1 MLKRTL
7 SGLVLYILSGA
18 LLAHAGQFLEAP
30 EYPTGTSPQA
40 VAVGDFNGDG
50 KLDVAVVNGNA
61 NTVSVL
67 LGNGDGTFQAK
78 TDFATGSTPRGIVVG
93 HFTSSGN
100 LDLAV
105 TNFASNTVSVLLGNG
120 NGTFQAK
127 TDIAVGSGPIGIAVS
142 DFNNDGNSDLVVTNS
157 TDPAGTV
164 SVLLGQGNGSF
175 SAQVAYAVNS
185 TPVSVAV
192 GDFNGDGVMD
202 LVVANNNTNANQV
215 TVLLGNANGTFGAKV
230 SLPVSSNAVS
240 VAVADFNGDGK
251 LDIAVA
257 DQSGNTGNTVSILLG
272 NGDGTFQSH
281 VEYFTAASP
290 NGVVVGDFNG
300 DGKLD
305 LALSAGNG
313 NTVSVLWGMGDG
325 TFVGQVNAGS
335 GDIPLAVAAGDFNGD
350 GKLDL
355 VTANSGRNTVSVILN
370 NGNET
375 FQARTDY
382 PAGTGPFSVTAGD
395 FTSNGI
401 LDLAVVNTG
410 ATSTVS
416 ILLGNGS
423 DQGNGTF
430 QGPGHFNTGHGTNP
444 YAVATGDFNGD
455 GIPDLVVANYGTN
468 TVGYMQGVGDGTF
481 LPPVTTP
488 VGSAPAAVIAADFN
502 GDGKLDL
509 AVANYTSNN
518 VSILLGN
525 GNGTFQPAVN
535 FAVGNGPISLAAG
548 TLKGIGTPIDL
559 VVVNESDNTISILLG
574 KGDGTFP
581 QIAGPFATQT
591 PAGGNPTGVVIG
603 DFNKDGM
610 LDLAVADLQAQEVSI
625 FLGNGD
631 GTFQTAKTYAAGANP
646 TSVVMADFN
655 GDGNLDL
662 ATTSTPS
669 PSSPGNLVTLLL
681 GNGDGTFGA
690 PILFGVGSLAYSAV
704 VGDFNGDGAPD
715 IAVANGGAGS
725 VSVLLNTQ
733 GTNIQ
738 VQSSASPAVYGQ
750 TVQLS
755 ASVGE
760 SVPNGAA
767 PTGTVTLSL
776 GSTVIKTV
784 NVASALTYSTSSLPV
799 GTNQF
804 SVAYSGDAN
813 YLAHTVT
820 FPQIVNKAGTTTGL
834 SAPVN
839 SSFPNQTVTFTAT
852 VTSNTT
858 GVPTGT
864 VTFMNGVTPLS
875 TVALN
880 GSGVASLS
888 VALPLGSNS
897 VTAVYSGD
905 PNFNGSTGN
914 WGDLVQKATTTVTLL
929 APSAANLKQSVT
941 FTATAAVGALGT
953 PTGTVNFMDGG
964 SPVGTSSL
972 DASGVAKLSIS
983 TLAAGTH
990 NITAV
995 YSGDTNY
1002 ASFTSQSQPVDVT
1015 GFSISSG
1022 ALSPASVM
1030 PGSSSTANVTLV
1042 YLGGL
1047 DPSKVTLSCAVTPA
1061 ANPAA
1066 SCSLGA
1072 VSVTGTTGTAVLTVS
1087 TSGPQAALGTP
1098 AGQRGSGALFAFGLI
1113 VPAMLLS
1120 GAGISK
1126 PNRRKLLGF
1135 CLIFLVLGGC
1145 MLQSACGS
1153 SSSSSTHTSTGNSG
1167 TPAGSY
1173 SVLVTGTA
1181 NQVVISIPTPLTLTV
1196 Q

>member
-7 SGLVLYILSGA
+7 SGLVLYILSGV

-30 EYPTGTSPQA
+30 EYPAGTSPQA

-61 NTVSVL
+61 NTVSVM

-78 TDFATGSTPRGIVVG
+78 TDFATGSTPRGIAVG

-120 NGTFQAK
+120 DGTFQAK
-127 TDIAVGSGPIGIAVS
+127 KDTAVGSGPIGIAVS

-175 SAQVAYAVNS
+175 STQVAYAVNS

-202 LVVANNNTNANQV
+202 LVVANNNTNANVV
-215 TVLLGNANGTFGAKV
+215 TVLLGNANGTFGAKA
-230 SLPVSSNAVS
+230 SLPVGSDPVS
-240 VAVADFNGDGK
+240 VAVADFNNDLK
-251 LDIAVA
+251 LDIVVA
-257 DQSGNTGNTVSILLG
+257 DQQGNTVSVVLG

-305 LALSAGNG
+305 LAVSAGNG

-335 GDIPLAVAAGDFNGD
+335 GDIPLALASGDFNGD

-355 VTANSGRNTVSVILN
+355 VTANSGRNSVSVILN

-375 FQARTDY
+375 FQARSDY
-382 PAGTGPFSVTAGD
+382 PAGAGPFSVAAAD
-395 FTSNGI
+395 FTSSGI

-410 ATSTVS
+410 STSTVS

-423 DQGNGTF
+423 GQGNGTF
-430 QGPGHFNTGHGTNP
+430 QGPGHFNTGHGSNP

-455 GIPDLVVANYGTN
+455 GIQDMVVANYATN
-468 TVGYMQGVGDGTF
+468 TIGYMQGVGDGTF
-481 LPPVTTP
+481 LPPVTTA
-488 VGSAPAAVIAADFN
+488 VGSGPAAIVVADFN
-502 GDGKLDL
+502 GDGFLDL
-509 AVANYTSNN
+509 AVANFNSNN

-525 GNGTFQPAVN
+525 GNGTFQAAIN
-535 FAVGNGPISLAAG
+535 YAVGNGPISLAAG
-548 TLKGIGTPIDL
+548 ALKGSGTPLDL
-559 VVVNESDNTISILLG
+559 VVVNESDNTISVLVG

-581 QIAGPFATQT
+581 QVVGPYATQT

-603 DFNKDGM
+603 DFNKDGN
-610 LDLAVADLQAQEVSI
+610 LDLAVADFIAQEVSV

-646 TSVVMADFN
+646 SSIVMADFN

-669 PSSPGNLVTLLL
+669 PSNPGNLVTLLM

-738 VQSSASPAVYGQ
+738 VQSSATPAVYGQ
-750 TVQLS
+750 TVQLV
-755 ASVGE
+755 ASVQE

-767 PTGTVTLSL
+767 PTGTVTLSN
-776 GSTVIKTV
+776 GSTVLGSGS
-784 NVASALTYSTSSLPV
+784 VASALTVTTASLPV
-799 GTNQF
+799 GNNQLTA
-804 SVAYSGDAN
+804 AYTGDAN
-813 YLAHTVT
+813 YLKHTVT
-820 FPQIVNKAGTTTGL
+820 FMQTVNKAGTTTGL

-839 SSFPNQTVTFTAT
+839 SSYPNQTVIFTAT

-864 VTFMNGVTPLS
+864 VKFMDGATLLS
-875 TVALN
+875 TVPLN

-897 VTAVYSGD
+897 VTAAYSGD
-905 PNFNGSTGN
+905 VNFNASTGS

-941 FTATAAVGALGT
+941 FTATVAVGALGT
-953 PTGTVNFMDGG
+953 PTGTVMFMDGG
-964 SPVGTSSL
+964 TTQVGSSSL
-972 DASGVAKLSIS
+972 NASGGATFSTS
-983 TLAAGTH
+983 TLAAGTN

-1002 ASFTSQSQPVDVT
+1002 ASFTSQSRSVDVT
-1015 GFSISSG
+1015 GFSISAG
-1022 ALSPASVM
+1022 ALLPASVT

-1047 DPSKVTLSCAVTPA
+1047 DPSKVALTCAVTPA

-1072 VSVTGTTGTAVLTVS
+1072 VSVTGTNGTAVLTVS
-1087 TSGPQAALGTP
+1087 TAGPQAALGTP
-1098 AGQRGSGALFAFGLI
+1098 AGQRGSGALFAFGMI
-1113 VPAMLLS
+1113 VPAMLLG

-1153 SSSSSTHTSTGNSG
+1153 SGSSSHTSTGNSG

-1173 SVLVTGTA
+1173 SVVVTGTA
-1181 NQVVISIPTPLTLTV
+1181 NGAQQSTSPVTLTV

>member
-7 SGLVLYILSGA
+7 SGLVFSILSGA
-18 LLAHAGQFLEAP
+18 LVAHAGQFLEAP
-30 EYPTGTSPQA
+30 EYATGTSPQA

-50 KLDVAVVNGNA
+50 KLDVAVVNGNS
-61 NTVSVL
+61 NTVSVM

-78 TDFATGSTPRGIVVG
+78 TDFATGSTPRGIAVG

-100 LDLAV
+100 LDIAV

-120 NGTFQAK
+120 DGTFQAK
-127 TDIAVGSGPIGIAVS
+127 KDTAVGSGPIGIAVS
-142 DFNNDGNSDLVVTNS
+142 DFNSDGNSDLVVTNS

-175 SAQVAYAVNS
+175 SPQVAYAVNS

-202 LVVANNNTNANQV
+202 LVVANNNTNANVV
-215 TVLLGNANGTFGAKV
+215 TVLLGNSNGTFGAKA
-230 SLPVSSNAVS
+230 SLPVGSDPVS
-240 VAVADFNGDGK
+240 VAVADFNNDLK
-251 LDIAVA
+251 LDIVVA
-257 DQSGNTGNTVSILLG
+257 DQQGNTVSVMLG

-305 LALSAGNG
+305 LAVSAGNG

-335 GDIPLAVAAGDFNGD
+335 GDIPLALASGDFNGD

-355 VTANSGRNTVSVILN
+355 VTANSGRNSVSVILN

-375 FQARTDY
+375 FQARSDY
-382 PAGTGPFSVTAGD
+382 PAGAGPFSVAAAD
-395 FTSNGI
+395 FTSSGI

-410 ATSTVS
+410 STSTVS

-423 DQGNGTF
+423 GQGNGTF

-455 GIPDLVVANYGTN
+455 GIQDMVVANYATN
-468 TVGYMQGVGDGTF
+468 TIGYMQGVGDGTF
-481 LPPVTTP
+481 LPPVTTA
-488 VGSAPAAVIAADFN
+488 VGSGPAAIVVADFN

-509 AVANYTSNN
+509 AVANFNSNN

-525 GNGTFQPAVN
+525 GNGTFQAAIN
-535 FAVGNGPISLAAG
+535 YAVGNGPISLAAG
-548 TLKGIGTPIDL
+548 TLKGSGTPLDL
-559 VVVNESDNTISILLG
+559 VVVNESDNTISVLVG

-581 QIAGPFATQT
+581 QVVGPYATQT

-603 DFNKDGM
+603 DFNKDGN
-610 LDLAVADLQAQEVSI
+610 LDLAVADFIAQEVSV

-631 GTFQTAKTYAAGANP
+631 GTFQTATTYPAGANP
-646 TSVVMADFN
+646 SSIVMADFN

-669 PSSPGNLVTLLL
+669 PSNPGNLVTLLL
-681 GNGDGTFGA
+681 GNGNGTFGA

-738 VQSSASPAVYGQ
+738 VQSSATPAVYGQ
-750 TVQLS
+750 TVQLV
-755 ASVGE
+755 ASVQE

-767 PTGTVTLSL
+767 PTGTVTLSN
-776 GSTVIKTV
+776 GSTVLGSGS
-784 NVASALTYSTSSLPV
+784 VASALTVTTASLPV
-799 GTNQF
+799 GNNQLTA
-804 SVAYSGDAN
+804 AYTGDAN
-813 YLAHTVT
+813 YLKHTVT
-820 FPQIVNKAGTTTGL
+820 FAQIVNKAGTTTGL
-834 SAPVN
+834 SAPV
-839 SSFPNQTVTFTAT
+839 SKSAPNQTVTFTAT

-864 VTFMNGVTPLS
+864 VAFMNGATSLS
-875 TVALN
+875 MVPLN

-888 VALPLGSNS
+888 VALPLGSYS
-897 VTAVYSGD
+897 ITAVYSGD
-905 PNFNGSTGN
+905 GNFNTSTSTPPVTE
-914 WGDLVQKATTTVTLL
+914 LVQKAATTVNLS
-929 APSAANLKQSVT
+929 APNAANLNQSVT
-941 FTATAAVGALGT
+941 FTATVAPGALGT
-953 PTGTVNFMDGG
+953 PTGTVTFMDGG
-964 SPVGTSSL
+964 TTQVGSSSL
-972 DASGVAKLSIS
+972 NASGVATFSTS
-983 TLAAGTH
+983 TLGAGTN

-995 YSGDTNY
+995 YNGDNNY
-1002 ASFTSQSQPVDVT
+1002 SSITSSQQSVDVT
-1015 GFSISSG
+1015 GFTVSLA

-1030 PGSSSTANVTLV
+1030 PGSSSTANVTVV

-1047 DPSKVTLSCAVTPA
+1047 DPSKLTLTCAVTPA
-1061 ANPAA
+1061 TNPAA
-1066 SCSLGA
+1066 TCSLGA
-1072 VSVTGTTGTAVLTVS
+1072 TSVTGANGTAVLTVS
-1087 TSGPQAALGTP
+1087 TAGPQAALGTP

-1113 VPAMLLS
+1113 VPAILLG

-1153 SSSSSTHTSTGNSG
+1153 SSSSTHTSTGNSG
-1167 TPAGSY
+1167 TPAGAY
-1173 SVLVTGTA
+1173 SVVVTGTA
-1181 NQVVISIPTPLTLTV
+1181 NDVNQSTPSMTLTV

>member
-18 LLAHAGQFLEAP
+18 LVAHAGQFLEAP
-30 EYPTGTSPQA
+30 EYATGTSPQA

-61 NTVSVL
+61 NTVSVM

-78 TDFATGSTPRGIVVG
+78 TDFATGSTPRGITVG

-105 TNFASNTVSVLLGNG
+105 TNFASNTVSVLLGVG
-120 NGTFQAK
+120 DGTFQAK
-127 TDIAVGSGPIGIAVS
+127 KDTAVGSGPIGIAVS

-164 SVLLGQGNGSF
+164 SVLFGQGNGSF
-175 SAQVAYAVNS
+175 STQVAYAVNS

-202 LVVANNNTNANQV
+202 LVVANNNTNANVV
-215 TVLLGNANGTFGAKV
+215 TVLLGNANGTFGAKA
-230 SLPVSSNAVS
+230 SLAVGSDPVS
-240 VAVADFNGDGK
+240 VAVADFNNDLK
-251 LDIAVA
+251 LDIVVA
-257 DQSGNTGNTVSILLG
+257 DQQGNTVSVVLG

-305 LALSAGNG
+305 LAVSAGNG

-335 GDIPLAVAAGDFNGD
+335 GDIPLALASGDFNGD

-355 VTANSGRNTVSVILN
+355 VTANSGRNSVSVILN

-375 FQARTDY
+375 FQARSDY
-382 PAGTGPFSVTAGD
+382 PAGAGPFSVAAAD
-395 FTSNGI
+395 FTSSGI

-410 ATSTVS
+410 STSTVS

-423 DQGNGTF
+423 GQGNGTF

-455 GIPDLVVANYGTN
+455 GIQDMVVANYATN
-468 TVGYMQGVGDGTF
+468 TIGYMQGVGDGTF
-481 LPPVTTP
+481 LPPVTTA
-488 VGSAPAAVIAADFN
+488 VGSGPAAIVVADFN

-509 AVANYTSNN
+509 AVANFNSNN

-525 GNGTFQPAVN
+525 GNGTFQAAIN
-535 FAVGNGPISLAAG
+535 YAVGNGPISLAAG
-548 TLKGIGTPIDL
+548 TLKGSGRPLDL
-559 VVVNESDNTISILLG
+559 VVVNESDNTISVLVG

-581 QIAGPFATQT
+581 QVVGPYATQT

-603 DFNKDGM
+603 DFNKDGN
-610 LDLAVADLQAQEVSI
+610 LDLAVADFIAQEVSV

-631 GTFQTAKTYAAGANP
+631 GTFQTATTYPAGANP
-646 TSVVMADFN
+646 SSIVMADFN

-669 PSSPGNLVTLLL
+669 PSNPGNLVTLLL
-681 GNGDGTFGA
+681 GNGNGTFGA

-738 VQSSASPAVYGQ
+738 VQSSATPAVYGQ
-750 TVQLS
+750 TVQLV
-755 ASVGE
+755 ASVQE

-767 PTGTVTLSL
+767 PTGTVTLSN
-776 GSTVIKTV
+776 GSTVLGSGS
-784 NVASALTYSTSSLPV
+784 VASALTVTTASLPV
-799 GTNQF
+799 GNNQLTA
-804 SVAYSGDAN
+804 AYTGDAN
-813 YLAHTVT
+813 YLKHTVT
-820 FPQIVNKAGTTTGL
+820 FMQTVNKAGTTTGL

-839 SSFPNQTVTFTAT
+839 NSYPNQTVTYTAT

-864 VTFMNGVTPLS
+864 VTFTNGATSLS
-875 TVALN
+875 TVPLN

-888 VALPLGSNS
+888 VALPLGQNS

-905 PNFNGSTGN
+905 ANFNGSTGN
-914 WGDLVQKATTTVTLL
+914 WGDLVQKAVTTVNLS
-929 APSAANLKQSVT
+929 APNAANLNQSVT
-941 FTATAAVGALGT
+941 FTATVAAGALGT
-953 PTGTVNFMDGG
+953 PTGTVMFMDGG
-964 SPVGTSSL
+964 TTPVGTSNL
-972 DASGVAKLSIS
+972 NASGVATLSTSKL
-983 TLAAGTH
+983 TAGTN

-995 YSGDTNY
+995 YRGDNNY
-1002 ASFTSQSQPVDVT
+1002 NSITSSQQSVDVT
-1015 GFSISSG
+1015 GFSISS
-1022 ALSPASVM
+1022 ATLSPASVM
-1030 PGSSSTANVTLV
+1030 PGSSSTAKVTIV
-1042 YLGGL
+1042 GLGGL
-1047 DPSKVTLSCAVTPA
+1047 NPSTVALTCVVTPA
-1061 ANPAA
+1061 TNPAA
-1066 SCSLGA
+1066 TCSLGA
-1072 VSVTGTTGTAVLTVS
+1072 TSVTGANGTAVLTVS
-1087 TSGPQAALGTP
+1087 TAGPQAALGTP

-1113 VPAMLLS
+1113 VPAMLLG

-1153 SSSSSTHTSTGNSG
+1153 SGSSSHTSTGNSG
-1167 TPAGSY
+1167 TPAGAY
-1173 SVLVTGTA
+1173 SVIVTGTA
-1181 NQVVISIPTPLTLTV
+1181 NGATNSTQPMTLTV

>member
-30 EYPTGTSPQA
+30 EYTTGTSPQA

-61 NTVSVL
+61 NTVSVM

-100 LDLAV
+100 LDIAV

-120 NGTFQAK
+120 DGTFQAK
-127 TDIAVGSGPIGIAVS
+127 KDTAVGSGPIGIAVS

-164 SVLLGQGNGSF
+164 SVLFGQGNGSF
-175 SAQVAYAVNS
+175 AAQVAYVAGS

-192 GDFNGDGVMD
+192 GDFNGDGVTD
-202 LVVANNNTNANQV
+202 LVVANNNSNANV
-215 TVLLGNANGTFGAKV
+215 VSVLLGNSNGTFQAKTSV
-230 SLPVSSNAVS
+230 PVGNTPVS
-240 VAVADFNGDGK
+240 VAVADFDNDLK
-251 LDIAVA
+251 LDIVVA
-257 DQSGNTGNTVSILLG
+257 DQQGNTVSVVLG
-272 NGDGTFQSH
+272 NGDGSFKPH
-281 VEYFTAASP
+281 VEYFTAAFP
-290 NGVVVGDFNG
+290 TGVVVGDFNG

-305 LALSAGNG
+305 LAVSAGNG

-335 GDIPLAVAAGDFNGD
+335 GDIPLALASGDFNGD

-355 VTANSGRNTVSVILN
+355 VTANSGRNSVSVILN

-375 FQARTDY
+375 FQARSDY
-382 PAGTGPFSVTAGD
+382 PAGAGPFSVAAAD
-395 FTSNGI
+395 FTSSGI

-410 ATSTVS
+410 STSTVS

-423 DQGNGTF
+423 GQGNGTF
-430 QGPGHFNTGHGTNP
+430 QGPGHFNTGHGSNP

-455 GIPDLVVANYGTN
+455 GIQDMVVANYATN
-468 TVGYMQGVGDGTF
+468 TIGYMQGVGDGTF
-481 LPPVTTP
+481 LPPVTTA
-488 VGSAPAAVIAADFN
+488 VGSGPAAIVVADFN

-509 AVANYTSNN
+509 AVANFNSNN

-525 GNGTFQPAVN
+525 GNGTFQAAIN
-535 FAVGNGPISLAAG
+535 YAVGNGPISLAAG
-548 TLKGIGTPIDL
+548 TLKGSGTPLDL
-559 VVVNESDNTISILLG
+559 VVVNESDNTISVLVG

-581 QIAGPFATQT
+581 QVVGPYATQT

-603 DFNKDGM
+603 DFNKDGN
-610 LDLAVADLQAQEVSI
+610 LDLAVADFIAQEVSV

-646 TSVVMADFN
+646 SSIVMADFN

-669 PSSPGNLVTLLL
+669 PSNPGNLVTLLM

-738 VQSSASPAVYGQ
+738 VQSSATPAVYGQ
-750 TVQLS
+750 TVQLV
-755 ASVGE
+755 ASVQE

-767 PTGTVTLSL
+767 PTGTVTLSN
-776 GSTVIKTV
+776 GSTVLGTGSV
-784 NVASALTYSTSSLPV
+784 GSALTVTTSTLPV
-799 GTNQF
+799 GSNQL
-804 SVAYSGDAN
+804 SAAYSGDSN
-813 YLAHTVT
+813 YLKHTVT
-820 FPQIVNKAGTTTGL
+820 FVQTVNKAGTTTGL
-834 SAPVN
+834 SAPVD
-839 SSFPNQTVTFTAT
+839 SSYPNQTVTFTAT

-858 GVPTGT
+858 GVPTGS
-864 VTFMNGVTPLS
+864 VTFMNGAIFLS
-875 TVALN
+875 TVPVN

-888 VALPLGSNS
+888 VALPLGQNS
-897 VTAVYSGD
+897 VAAVYSGD

-914 WGDLVQKATTTVTLL
+914 WGDLVQKASTTVSLV
-929 APSAANLKQSVT
+929 APNAVNLSQSVT
-941 FTATAAVGALGT
+941 FTATVAVGPLGT

-964 SPVGTSSL
+964 SPVGSSSL
-972 DASGVAKLSIS
+972 NASGVATLSIS

-995 YSGDTNY
+995 YNGDNNY
-1002 ASFTSQSQPVDVT
+1002 SSITSSQQSVDVT
-1015 GFSISSG
+1015 GFSITSA
-1022 ALSPASVM
+1022 ALLPASVM
-1030 PGSSSTANVTLV
+1030 PGSSSTANVTIV
-1042 YLGGL
+1042 GLGGL
-1047 DPSKVTLSCAVTPA
+1047 DPSNVKLSCAVTPA
-1061 ANPAA
+1061 TNPAA
-1066 SCSLGA
+1066 TCTLGA
-1072 VSVTGTTGTAVLTVS
+1072 TSVTGANGTAVLTVS
-1087 TSGPQAALGTP
+1087 TAGPQAALGTP
-1098 AGQRGSGALFAFGLI
+1098 AGQRGSGTLFAFGLI
-1113 VPAMLLS
+1113 VPAMLLG

-1153 SSSSSTHTSTGNSG
+1153 SGSNHTSTGNSG
-1167 TPAGSY
+1167 TPAGAY
-1173 SVLVTGTA
+1173 SVVVTGAA
-1181 NQVVISIPTPLTLTV
+1181 NGVQHSTSSMTLTV

>member
-1 MLKRTL
+1 MLQRTL

-18 LLAHAGQFLEAP
+18 LVAHAGQFLEAP

-50 KLDVAVVNGNA
+50 KLDVAVVNGNS
-61 NTVSVL
+61 NTVSVI
-67 LGNGDGTFQAK
+67 LGNGDGTFQGK
-78 TDFATGSTPRGIVVG
+78 TDFATGSTPKGIVVG

-120 NGTFQAK
+120 DGTFQAK
-127 TDIAVGSGPIGIAVS
+127 KDTAVGSGPIGIAVS

-175 SAQVAYAVNS
+175 STQVAYAVNS

-215 TVLLGNANGTFGAKV
+215 TVLLGNANGTFGAKA

-305 LALSAGNG
+305 LAVSAGKG

-382 PAGTGPFSVTAGD
+382 PAGTGPFSVAAGD

-410 ATSTVS
+410 SISTVS

-423 DQGNGTF
+423 EQGNGTF
-430 QGPGHFNTGHGTNP
+430 QGPGHFNTGSGANP
-444 YAVATGDFNGD
+444 YAVATADLNGD
-455 GIPDLVVANYGTN
+455 GIPDLVVANFGTN

-481 LPPVTTP
+481 LPPVTMV
-488 VGSAPAAVIAADFN
+488 VGSNPAAIVVADFN

-525 GNGTFQPAVN
+525 GNGTFQPAMN

-559 VVVNESDNTISILLG
+559 VVVNESDNTISVLLG

-610 LDLAVADLQAQEVSI
+610 LDLAVADLQAQQVSV

-631 GTFQTAKTYAAGANP
+631 GTFQTAKTYPAGANP
-646 TSVVMADFN
+646 TSVVVADFN

-738 VQSSASPAVYGQ
+738 VQSSATPAVYGQ

-755 ASVGE
+755 ASVQE
-760 SVPNGAA
+760 SVPNGSA
-767 PTGTVTLSL
+767 PTGTVTLSY
-776 GSTVIKTV
+776 GSTVLKSGSV
-784 NVASALTYSTSSLPV
+784 GSALTVSTATLPV
-799 GTNQF
+799 GNDQL
-804 SVAYSGDAN
+804 SAAYSGDAN

-820 FPQIVNKAGTTTGL
+820 FVQTVNKAGTTTGL

-839 SSFPNQTVTFTAT
+839 SSYPNQTVTFTAT

-864 VTFMNGVTPLS
+864 VTFMNGANPLA
-875 TVALN
+875 TVPVN

-888 VALPLGSNS
+888 ITLPLGANN

-914 WGDLVQKATTTVTLL
+914 WGDLVQKAATTITLA

-941 FTATAAVGALGT
+941 FTATVAVGALGT
-953 PTGTVNFMDGG
+953 PTGTVTFMDGG
-964 SPVGTSSL
+964 TTQVGSSNL
-972 DASGVAKLSIS
+972 NASGVATLSTS
-983 TLAAGTH
+983 TLAAGTN

-995 YSGDTNY
+995 YSGDSNY
-1002 ASFTSQSQPVDVT
+1002 GSFTSPQQAVDVT
-1015 GFSISSG
+1015 GFTISSA

-1030 PGSSSTANVTLV
+1030 PGSSATANVTV
-1042 YLGGL
+1042 VGLGGL
-1047 DPSKVTLSCAVTPA
+1047 NPSNVKLTCTVTPA

-1066 SCSLGA
+1066 TCSVGA
-1072 VSVTGTTGTAVLTVS
+1072 TSITGTNGTAVLTVS

-1098 AGQRGSGALFAFGLI
+1098 AGQRGSGALFAFGLV
-1113 VPAMLLS
+1113 VPAMLLG

-1153 SSSSSTHTSTGNSG
+1153 SSSSNHTSTGNSG
-1167 TPAGSY
+1167 TPANTY
-1173 SVLVTGTA
+1173 SVVVTGMA
-1181 NQVVISIPTPLTLTV
+1181 NGVQQSTPSMTLTV

>member
-7 SGLVLYILSGA
+7 SGLVFYILSGA
-18 LLAHAGQFLEAP
+18 LVAHAGQFLEAP
-30 EYPTGTSPQA
+30 EYTTGMSPQA

-50 KLDVAVVNGNA
+50 KLDVAVVNGNS
-61 NTVSVL
+61 NTVSVM

-78 TDFATGSTPRGIVVG
+78 VDYATGSTPRGIVVG
-93 HFTSSGN
+93 QFTSSGHQ
-100 LDLAV
+100 DIAV

-120 NGTFQAK
+120 NGTFQSK
-127 TDIAVGSGPIGIAVS
+127 KDTAVGSGPIGLAVA

-157 TDPAGTV
+157 TDATGTV
-164 SVLLGQGNGSF
+164 SVLLGQGNGNF
-175 SAQVAYAVNS
+175 AAQVAYVAGS

-202 LVVANNNTNANQV
+202 LAVADNNSNANV
-215 TVLLGNANGTFGAKV
+215 VSVLLGNSNGTFQAKT
-230 SLPVSSNAVS
+230 SIPVGNTPVS
-240 VAVADFNGDGK
+240 VAVADFNNDLK
-251 LDIAVA
+251 LDFVVA
-257 DQSGNTGNTVSILLG
+257 DQQGNTVSVVLG
-272 NGDGTFQSH
+272 NGDGSFQSH
-281 VEYFTAASP
+281 VEYFTAAFP
-290 NGVVVGDFNG
+290 TGVVVGDFNG

-305 LALSAGNG
+305 LAVSTGNG

-325 TFVGQVNAGS
+325 TFIGQVNAGS
-335 GDIPLAVAAGDFNGD
+335 GDIPLALAAGDFNGD

-355 VTANSGRNTVSVILN
+355 VTANSGRSSVSVILN

-375 FQARTDY
+375 FQARSDY
-382 PAGTGPFSVTAGD
+382 PAGAGPFSVAAGD

-410 ATSTVS
+410 STSTVS

-423 DQGNGTF
+423 GQGNGTF
-430 QGPGHFNTGHGTNP
+430 QGPGHFNTGHGSNP

-455 GIPDLVVANYGTN
+455 GIQDMVVANYATN
-468 TVGYMQGVGDGTF
+468 TIGYMQGVGDGTF
-481 LPPVTTP
+481 LPPITTA
-488 VGSAPAAVIAADFN
+488 VGSGPAAIVVADFN

-509 AVANYTSNN
+509 AVANFNSNN

-525 GNGTFQPAVN
+525 GNGTFQAAIN
-535 FAVGNGPISLAAG
+535 YAVGSGPISLAAG
-548 TLKGIGTPIDL
+548 TLKGTGTPIDL
-559 VVVNESDNTISILLG
+559 VVVNESDNTISILVG

-581 QIAGPFATQT
+581 QVVGPYATQT

-603 DFNKDGM
+603 DFNKDGN
-610 LDLAVADLQAQEVSI
+610 LDLAVADFIAQEVSV

-646 TSVVMADFN
+646 SSIVMADFN

-669 PSSPGNLVTLLL
+669 PSNPGNLVTLLM

-738 VQSSASPAVYGQ
+738 VQSSATPAVYGQ
-750 TVQLS
+750 TVQLV
-755 ASVGE
+755 ASVQE

-767 PTGTVTLSL
+767 PTGTVTLSN
-776 GSTVIKTV
+776 GSTVLGSGS
-784 NVASALTYSTSSLPV
+784 VASALTVTTASLPV
-799 GTNQF
+799 GNNQLTA
-804 SVAYSGDAN
+804 AYTGDAN
-813 YLAHTVT
+813 YLKHTVT
-820 FPQIVNKAGTTTGL
+820 FAQIVNKAGTTTGL
-834 SAPVN
+834 SAPVTR
-839 SSFPNQTVTFTAT
+839 SAPNQTVTFTAT

-858 GVPTGT
+858 GVPTST
-864 VTFMNGVTPLS
+864 VTFMNGATLLS
-875 TVALN
+875 TVPLN
-880 GSGVASLS
+880 GSGMASLS

-905 PNFNGSTGN
+905 TNFNGSTGN
-914 WGDLVQKATTTVTLL
+914 WGDLVQKAVTTLNLT
-929 APSAANLKQSVT
+929 APNAANLNHSVI
-941 FTATAAVGALGT
+941 FTATVAAGALGT
-953 PTGTVNFMDGG
+953 PTGTVTFMDGG
-964 SPVGTSSL
+964 TTQVGSSSL
-972 DASGVAKLSIS
+972 DASGVATFSTS
-983 TLAAGTH
+983 TLAAGTN

-995 YSGDTNY
+995 YNGDNNY
-1002 ASFTSQSQPVDVT
+1002 SSITSQQQSVDVT
-1015 GFSISSG
+1015 GFSISSA

-1030 PGSSSTANVTLV
+1030 PGSSSTANVTV
-1042 YLGGL
+1042 VGLGGL
-1047 DPSKVTLSCAVTPA
+1047 NPSNVKLTCAVTPA
-1061 ANPAA
+1061 TNPAA
-1066 SCSLGA
+1066 TCSLGA
-1072 VSVTGTTGTAVLTVS
+1072 TSVTGTNGTSVLTVS
-1087 TSGPQAALGTP
+1087 TAGPQASLNTP
-1098 AGQRGSGALFAFGLI
+1098 AGQKGSGALFAFGLV
-1113 VPAMLLS
+1113 VPAMLLG

-1153 SSSSSTHTSTGNSG
+1153 SGSSSHTSTGNSG
-1167 TPAGSY
+1167 TPAGAY
-1173 SVLVTGTA
+1173 AVVVTGTA
-1181 NQVVISIPTPLTLTV
+1181 NGVPNSTPAMTLTV

>member
-18 LLAHAGQFLEAP
+18 LVAHAGQFLEAP
-30 EYPTGTSPQA
+30 EYATGTSPQA

-61 NTVSVL
+61 NTVSVM

-78 TDFATGSTPRGIVVG
+78 TDFATGSTPRGITVG

-105 TNFASNTVSVLLGNG
+105 TNFASNTVSVLLGIG
-120 NGTFQAK
+120 DGTFQAK
-127 TDIAVGSGPIGIAVS
+127 KDTAVGSGPIGIAVS

-175 SAQVAYAVNS
+175 SSQVAYAVNS

-202 LVVANNNTNANQV
+202 LVVANNNTNANVV
-215 TVLLGNANGTFGAKV
+215 TVLLGNSNGTFGAKA
-230 SLPVSSNAVS
+230 SLPVGSDPVS
-240 VAVADFNGDGK
+240 VAVADFNNDLK
-251 LDIAVA
+251 LDIVVA
-257 DQSGNTGNTVSILLG
+257 DQQGNTVSVVLG

-305 LALSAGNG
+305 LAVSAGNG

-355 VTANSGRNTVSVILN
+355 VTANSGRNSVSVILN

-375 FQARTDY
+375 FQARSDY
-382 PAGTGPFSVTAGD
+382 PAGAGPFSVAAAD
-395 FTSNGI
+395 FTSSGI
-401 LDLAVVNTG
+401 LDLAVINTG
-410 ATSTVS
+410 STSTVS

-423 DQGNGTF
+423 GQGNGTF
-430 QGPGHFNTGHGTNP
+430 QGPGHFNTGHGSNP

-455 GIPDLVVANYGTN
+455 GIQDMVVANYATN
-468 TVGYMQGVGDGTF
+468 TIGYMQGVGDGTF
-481 LPPVTTP
+481 LPPVTTA
-488 VGSAPAAVIAADFN
+488 VGSGPAAIVVADFN
-502 GDGKLDL
+502 GDGFLDL
-509 AVANYTSNN
+509 AVANFNSNN

-525 GNGTFQPAVN
+525 GNGTFQAAIN
-535 FAVGNGPISLAAG
+535 YAVGNGPISLAAG
-548 TLKGIGTPIDL
+548 TLKGSGTPLDL
-559 VVVNESDNTISILLG
+559 VVVNESDNTISVLVG

-581 QIAGPFATQT
+581 QVVGPYATQT

-603 DFNKDGM
+603 DFNKDGN
-610 LDLAVADLQAQEVSI
+610 LDLAVADFIAQEVSV

-646 TSVVMADFN
+646 SSIVMADFN

-669 PSSPGNLVTLLL
+669 PSNPGNLVTLLM

-738 VQSSASPAVYGQ
+738 VQSSATPAVYGQ
-750 TVQLS
+750 TVQLV
-755 ASVGE
+755 ASVQE

-767 PTGTVTLSL
+767 PTGTITLSN
-776 GSTVIKTV
+776 GSTVLGSGS
-784 NVASALTYSTSSLPV
+784 VASALTVTTASLPV
-799 GTNQF
+799 GNNQLTA
-804 SVAYSGDAN
+804 AYTGDAN
-813 YLAHTVT
+813 YLKHTVT
-820 FPQIVNKAGTTTGL
+820 FAQIVNKAGTTTGL
-834 SAPVN
+834 SAPV
-839 SSFPNQTVTFTAT
+839 SKSYPNQTVTFTAT

-864 VTFMNGVTPLS
+864 VTFMNGAISLS
-875 TVALN
+875 TVSVN

-888 VALPLGSNS
+888 VALPLGQNS
-897 VTAVYSGD
+897 VAAVYSGD

-914 WGDLVQKATTTVTLL
+914 WGDLVQKASTTVSLV
-929 APSAANLKQSVT
+929 APNAVNLSQSVT
-941 FTATAAVGALGT
+941 FTTTVAVGPLGT

-964 SPVGTSSL
+964 STVGSSSL
-972 DASGVAKLSIS
+972 NASGVATLSIS

-995 YSGDTNY
+995 YNGDNNY
-1002 ASFTSQSQPVDVT
+1002 SSVTSQQEPVDVT

-1030 PGSSSTANVTLV
+1030 PGSSSTANVTIV
-1042 YLGGL
+1042 GLGGL
-1047 DPSKVTLSCAVTPA
+1047 DPSNVKLTCAVTPA

-1066 SCSLGA
+1066 TCSLGA
-1072 VSVTGTTGTAVLTVS
+1072 TSVTGTTGTAVLTVS

-1113 VPAMLLS
+1113 VPAMLLG
-1120 GAGISK
+1120 GAGVNK

-1153 SSSSSTHTSTGNSG
+1153 SGSSTHTSTGNSG
-1167 TPAGSY
+1167 TPAGAY
-1173 SVLVTGTA
+1173 SVVVTGTA
-1181 NQVVISIPTPLTLTV
+1181 NEVQQHTSPMTLTV

>member
-1 MLKRTL
+1 MLQRTL

-18 LLAHAGQFLEAP
+18 LAAHAGQFLEAP

-61 NTVSVL
+61 NTVSVM

-78 TDFATGSTPRGIVVG
+78 TDLVTGSTPRGIAVG

-100 LDLAV
+100 LDIAV

-120 NGTFQAK
+120 DGTFQAK
-127 TDIAVGSGPIGIAVS
+127 KDTAVGSGPIGIAVS

-175 SAQVAYAVNS
+175 SPQVAYAVNS

-202 LVVANNNTNANQV
+202 LVVANNNTNANVV
-215 TVLLGNANGTFGAKV
+215 TVLLGNSNGTFGAKA
-230 SLPVSSNAVS
+230 SLPVGSDPVS
-240 VAVADFNGDGK
+240 VAVADFNNDLK
-251 LDIAVA
+251 LDIVVA
-257 DQSGNTGNTVSILLG
+257 DQQGNTVSVVLG

-305 LALSAGNG
+305 LAVSAGNG

-335 GDIPLAVAAGDFNGD
+335 GDIPLALASGDFNGD

-355 VTANSGRNTVSVILN
+355 VTANSGRNSVSVILN

-375 FQARTDY
+375 FQARSDY
-382 PAGTGPFSVTAGD
+382 PAGAGPFSVAAAD
-395 FTSNGI
+395 FTSSGI

-410 ATSTVS
+410 STSTVS

-423 DQGNGTF
+423 GQGNGTF
-430 QGPGHFNTGHGTNP
+430 QGPGHFNTGHGSNP

-455 GIPDLVVANYGTN
+455 GIQDMVVANYATN
-468 TVGYMQGVGDGTF
+468 TIGYMQGVGDGTF
-481 LPPVTTP
+481 LPPVTTA
-488 VGSAPAAVIAADFN
+488 VGSGPAAIVVADFN

-509 AVANYTSNN
+509 AVANFNSNN

-525 GNGTFQPAVN
+525 GNGTFQAATN

-548 TLKGIGTPIDL
+548 TLKGNGTPLDL
-559 VVVNESDNTISILLG
+559 VVVNESDNTISVLVG
-574 KGDGTFP
+574 RGDGTFP
-581 QIAGPFATQT
+581 QVVGPYATQT

-603 DFNKDGM
+603 DFNKDGN
-610 LDLAVADLQAQEVSI
+610 LDLAVADFIAQEVSV

-631 GTFQTAKTYAAGANP
+631 GTFQTATTYPAGANP
-646 TSVVMADFN
+646 SSIVMADFN

-669 PSSPGNLVTLLL
+669 PSNPGNLVTLLL
-681 GNGDGTFGA
+681 GNGNGTFGA

-760 SVPNGAA
+760 SVPNGSA

-776 GSTVIKTV
+776 GGTVIKTV
-784 NVASALTYSTSSLPV
+784 NVGSALTYSTSSLPV

-820 FPQIVNKAGTTTGL
+820 FTQTVNKAGTTTGL
-834 SAPVN
+834 SASVN
-839 SSFPNQTVTFTAT
+839 SSYPNQTVTFTAA

-864 VTFMNGVTPLS
+864 VTFMNGTILLS
-875 TVALN
+875 TVTLN

-897 VTAVYSGD
+897 VTAAYSGD
-905 PNFNGSTGN
+905 GNFNTSTSTPPVTE
-914 WGDLVQKATTTVTLL
+914 LVQKATTTVTLL

-941 FTATAAVGALGT
+941 FTATVAVGPLGT
-953 PTGTVNFMDGG
+953 PTGTVAFMDGG
-964 SPVGTSSL
+964 TTQVGSSSL
-972 DASGVAKLSIS
+972 NASGVAMFSTS
-983 TLAAGTH
+983 TLAAGTN

-995 YSGDTNY
+995 YDGDNNY
-1002 ASFTSQSQPVDVT
+1002 GSITSSQRPVDVT
-1015 GFSISSG
+1015 GFSISLA

-1030 PGSSSTANVTLV
+1030 PGSSSTANVTIV
-1042 YLGGL
+1042 GLGGL
-1047 DPSKVTLSCAVTPA
+1047 DPSTVKLTCSVTPA
-1061 ANPAA
+1061 TNPATT
-1066 SCSLGA
+1066 CTLGA
-1072 VSVTGTTGTAVLTVS
+1072 TSVTGATGTSILTVS
-1087 TSGPQAALGTP
+1087 TAGPQAALGTP

-1113 VPAMLLS
+1113 VPAMLLG

-1153 SSSSSTHTSTGNSG
+1153 SGSSSHTSTGNSG

-1173 SVLVTGTA
+1173 SVVVTGTA
-1181 NQVVISIPTPLTLTV
+1181 NGVPNSTQPMTLTV

>member
-7 SGLVLYILSGA
+7 SGLVFYILSGA
-18 LLAHAGQFLEAP
+18 LVAHAGQFLEAP
-30 EYPTGTSPQA
+30 EYATGTTPQA

-50 KLDVAVVNGNA
+50 NLDVAVVNGNSNTVSVMLGKGDGTFQA
-61 NTVSVL
+61 KVDYTTGSTPKGIVVGHFTSSGNLDIAVANFASNTVSVL

-78 TDFATGSTPRGIVVG
+78 IDT
-93 HFTSSGN
+93 
-100 LDLAV
+100 
-105 TNFASNTVSVLLGNG
+105 
-120 NGTFQAK
+120 
-127 TDIAVGSGPIGIAVS
+127 AVGSGPIGIAVS
-142 DFNNDGNSDLVVTNS
+142 DFNNDGNLDLVVTNS
-157 TDPAGTV
+157 TGAVGTI
-164 SVLLGQGNGSF
+164 SVLLGQGNGTF
-175 SAQVAYAVNS
+175 AAQAVYGAGS

-202 LVVANNNTNANQV
+202 LVVADNNVNSNV
-215 TVLLGNANGTFGAKV
+215 VSVLLGNANGTFQGAIPI
-230 SLPVSSNAVS
+230 PVGSDPVA
-240 VAVADFNGDGK
+240 VAVADFNGDGN

-257 DQSGNTGNTVSILLG
+257 DQQGNTVSIMLG
-272 NGDGTFQSH
+272 NGNGSFQTH
-281 VEYFTAASP
+281 VEYYTAAFP
-290 NGVVVGDFNG
+290 TGIVVGDFNG

-305 LALSAGNG
+305 LAVSAGNG

-335 GDIPLAVAAGDFNGD
+335 GDIPLSLAAGDFNGD

-382 PAGTGPFSVTAGD
+382 PAGAGPFSVAAAD

-410 ATSTVS
+410 STSTVS

-423 DQGNGTF
+423 GQGNGTF

-444 YAVATGDFNGD
+444 YAVATGDFR
-455 GIPDLVVANYGTN
+455 GIGIQDLVVANYATN
-468 TVGYMQGVGDGTF
+468 TIGYMQGVGDGTF
-481 LPPVTTP
+481 LPPVTMA
-488 VGSAPAAVIAADFN
+488 VGSAPAAIVVADFN

-509 AVANYTSNN
+509 AVANFTSNN

-525 GNGTFQPAVN
+525 GNGTFQAAMN
-535 FAVGNGPISLAAG
+535 FAVGNGPIALAAG
-548 TLKGIGTPIDL
+548 ALEGTGMPLDL
-559 VVVNESDNTISILLG
+559 VVVNESDNTISVLLG

-581 QIAGPFATQT
+581 TLKGPYATQT

-603 DFNKDGM
+603 DFNNDGK
-610 LDLAVADLQAQEVSI
+610 LDLAVADFQWQEVSI

-631 GTFQTAKTYAAGANP
+631 GTFQTAVPYPAGANP
-646 TSVVMADFN
+646 SSIVVADFN

-669 PSSPGNLVTLLL
+669 TSSPGNLVTLLL

-738 VQSSASPAVYGQ
+738 VQSSATPAVYGQ
-750 TVQLS
+750 TVTLVT
-755 ASVGE
+755 SVEE

-767 PTGTVTLSL
+767 PTGTVTLSN
-776 GSTVIKTV
+776 GSTVLGTGS
-784 NVASALTYSTSSLPV
+784 VASALTVTTSSLPV
-799 GTNQF
+799 GSNQL
-804 SVAYSGDAN
+804 SAAYTGDAN
-813 YLAHTVT
+813 YLKHTVT
-820 FPQIVNKAGTTTGL
+820 FMQQVNKAGTTTGL
-834 SAPVN
+834 TTTAGQSAP
-839 SSFPNQTVTFTAT
+839 NQSVTLTAT

-864 VTFMNGVTPLS
+864 VTFMDGTVTLS
-875 TVALN
+875 TVAVN

-888 VALPLGSNS
+888 IALPLGANS
-897 VTAVYSGD
+897 VTAVYNGD
-905 PNFNGSTGN
+905 ANFNTSTSGSVS
-914 WGDLVQKATTTVTLL
+914 DLVQKAATTVNLS
-929 APSAANLKQSVT
+929 APNAANLNQSVT
-941 FTATAAVGALGT
+941 FTATVAAGALGT
-953 PTGTVNFMDGG
+953 PTGTVTFMDGG
-964 SPVGTSSL
+964 TTQIGSVSSL
-972 DASGVAKLSIS
+972 SSAGVATLSTS
-983 TLAAGTH
+983 TLTAGTH

-995 YSGDTNY
+995 YSGDNNY
-1002 ASFTSQSQPVDVT
+1002 NSTTSSAEPVVVT
-1015 GFSISSG
+1015 APGFSLSSTG
-1022 ALSPASVM
+1022 TLSPVN
-1030 PGSSSTANVTLV
+1030 PGSSATANINIAAVGGLNPSAVTLTC
-1042 YLGGL
+1042 
-1047 DPSKVTLSCAVTPA
+1047 SVTPA

-1066 SCSLGA
+1066 TCLLGA
-1072 VSVTGTTGTAVLTVS
+1072 ISVSGTNGTSVLTVS
-1087 TSGPQAALGTP
+1087 TAGPQASLNTP
-1098 AGQRGSGALFAFGLI
+1098 AGQKGSGALFAFGLI
-1113 VPAMLLS
+1113 VPAMLLG

-1126 PNRRKLLGF
+1126 SNRGKLLGS
-1135 CLIFLVLGGC
+1135 CLIFLVLSGC

-1153 SSSSSTHTSTGNSG
+1153 SGSSSHTSTGNSG

-1173 SVLVTGTA
+1173 SVVVTGTA
-1181 NQVVISIPTPLTLTV
+1181 GGTQHSTQPMTLTV

>member
-7 SGLVLYILSGA
+7 SGLVFYILSGA
-18 LLAHAGQFLEAP
+18 LVAHAGQFLEAP

-50 KLDVAVVNGNA
+50 KLDVAVVNGTA

-78 TDFATGSTPRGIVVG
+78 ADFTTGSTPRGIVVG

-120 NGTFQAK
+120 NGTFQTK
-127 TDIAVGSGPIGIAVS
+127 TDTPVGSGPIGIAVS

-157 TDPAGTV
+157 TDPSGTV

-215 TVLLGNANGTFGAKV
+215 TVLLGNANGTFGAKA

-305 LALSAGNG
+305 LAVSAGKG

-382 PAGTGPFSVTAGD
+382 PAGTGPFSVAAGD

-410 ATSTVS
+410 SISTVS

-430 QGPGHFNTGHGTNP
+430 QGPGHFNTGSGANP
-444 YAVATGDFNGD
+444 YAVATADLNGD

-468 TVGYMQGVGDGTF
+468 TIGYMQGVGDGTF
-481 LPPVTTP
+481 LPPVTTV
-488 VGSAPAAVIAADFN
+488 VGSNPAAIVVADFN

-525 GNGTFQPAVN
+525 GNGTFQPAMN

-548 TLKGIGTPIDL
+548 TLKGSGTPIDL
-559 VVVNESDNTISILLG
+559 VVVNESDNTISVLLG

-603 DFNKDGM
+603 DFNKDGV
-610 LDLAVADLQAQEVSI
+610 LDLAVADLQAQQVSV
-625 FLGNGD
+625 FLGKGD
-631 GTFQTAKTYAAGANP
+631 GTFQTAKTYPAGANP
-646 TSVVMADFN
+646 TSVVVADFN

-760 SVPNGAA
+760 SVPNGSA

-784 NVASALTYSTSSLPV
+784 NVGSALTYSTSSLPV

-804 SVAYSGDAN
+804 SVVYSGDAN

-820 FPQIVNKAGTTTGL
+820 FMQTVNKAGTTTGL

-858 GVPTGT
+858 GVPTGR
-864 VTFMNGVTPLS
+864 VTFMNGAILLS
-875 TVALN
+875 TVPLS
-880 GSGVASLS
+880 GSGTASLS
-888 VALPLGSNS
+888 TALPLGANN

-905 PNFNGSTGN
+905 VNFNTSTSSSETEN
-914 WGDLVQKATTTVTLL
+914 VQKATPTVNLT
-929 APSAANLKQSVT
+929 APNAANLKQSVT
-941 FTATAAVGALGT
+941 LRATVVVGALGT
-953 PTGTVNFMDGG
+953 PTGTVSFMDGG

-972 DASGVAKLSIS
+972 NASGVATLSIS
-983 TLAAGTH
+983 TLAAGTN

-995 YSGDTNY
+995 YGGDTNY
-1002 ASFTSQSQPVDVT
+1002 ASFTSQAQTVDVT
-1015 GFSISSG
+1015 GFSISAA
-1022 ALSPASVM
+1022 ALIPASVM
-1030 PGSSSTANVTLV
+1030 PGSSSTANVTLA

-1047 DPSKVTLSCAVTPA
+1047 DPSKVTLTCAVTPA

-1072 VSVTGTTGTAVLTVS
+1072 VSVTGTSGTAVLTVS
-1087 TSGPQAALGTP
+1087 TAGPQAALETP
-1098 AGQRGSGALFAFGLI
+1098 AGQRGSGMLFAFGMI
-1113 VPAMLLS
+1113 VPAMLLG
-1120 GAGISK
+1120 GAGGSK

-1153 SSSSSTHTSTGNSG
+1153 SGSSSHTSTGNSG

-1181 NQVVISIPTPLTLTV
+1181 NGVSQSTPSMTLTV

>member
-1 MLKRTL
+1 MLQRTL

-18 LLAHAGQFLEAP
+18 LVAHAGQFLEAP

-78 TDFATGSTPRGIVVG
+78 TDFATGSTPRGIAVG

-120 NGTFQAK
+120 DGTFQAK
-127 TDIAVGSGPIGIAVS
+127 IDTAVGSGPIGIAVS

-175 SAQVAYAVNS
+175 STQVAYAVNS

-202 LVVANNNTNANQV
+202 LVVANNNTNANVV
-215 TVLLGNANGTFGAKV
+215 TVLLGNANGTFGAKA
-230 SLPVSSNAVS
+230 SLPVGSDPVS
-240 VAVADFNGDGK
+240 VAVADFNNDLK
-251 LDIAVA
+251 LDIVVA
-257 DQSGNTGNTVSILLG
+257 DQQGNTVSVVLG

-290 NGVVVGDFNG
+290 NGIVVGDFNG

-305 LALSAGNG
+305 LAVSAGNG
-313 NTVSVLWGMGDG
+313 NTVSILWGMGDG

-335 GDIPLAVAAGDFNGD
+335 GDIPLALASGDFNGD

-355 VTANSGRNTVSVILN
+355 VTANSGRNSVSVILN

-375 FQARTDY
+375 FQARSDY
-382 PAGTGPFSVTAGD
+382 PAGAGPFSVAAAD
-395 FTSNGI
+395 FTSSGI

-410 ATSTVS
+410 STSTVS

-423 DQGNGTF
+423 GQGNGTF
-430 QGPGHFNTGHGTNP
+430 QGPGHFNTGHGSNP

-455 GIPDLVVANYGTN
+455 GIQDMVVANYATN
-468 TVGYMQGVGDGTF
+468 TIGYMQGVGDGTF
-481 LPPVTTP
+481 LPPVTTA
-488 VGSAPAAVIAADFN
+488 VGSGPAAIVVADFN

-509 AVANYTSNN
+509 AVANFNSNN

-525 GNGTFQPAVN
+525 GNGTFQAAMN
-535 FAVGNGPISLAAG
+535 YAVGNGPIALAAG
-548 TLKGIGTPIDL
+548 TLKGSGTPIDL
-559 VVVNESDNTISILLG
+559 VVVNESDNTISVLVG

-581 QIAGPFATQT
+581 QVVGPYATQT

-603 DFNKDGM
+603 DFNKDGN
-610 LDLAVADLQAQEVSI
+610 LDLAVADFIAQEVSV

-646 TSVVMADFN
+646 SSIVMADFN

-669 PSSPGNLVTLLL
+669 PSNPGNLVTLLM

-738 VQSSASPAVYGQ
+738 VQSSATPAVYGQ
-750 TVQLS
+750 TVQLTV
-755 ASVGE
+755 SVQE
-760 SVPNGAA
+760 SVPNGAM
-767 PTGTVTLSL
+767 PTGTVTLSN
-776 GSTVIKTV
+776 GSTVLGTGSV
-784 NVASALTYSTSSLPV
+784 GSALTVTTSTLPV
-799 GTNQF
+799 GSNQL
-804 SVAYSGDAN
+804 SAAYTGDSN
-813 YLAHTVT
+813 YLKHTVT
-820 FPQIVNKAGTTTGL
+820 FVQTVNKAGTTTGL
-834 SAPVN
+834 SAPV
-839 SSFPNQTVTFTAT
+839 SKSAPNQTVTFTAT

-858 GVPTGT
+858 GVPTGN
-864 VTFMNGVTPLS
+864 VTFMNGATLLS
-875 TVALN
+875 TVPLN

-888 VALPLGSNS
+888 VALPLGQNS

-914 WGDLVQKATTTVTLL
+914 WGDLVQKAVTTVNLT
-929 APSAANLKQSVT
+929 APNAANLNQSVT
-941 FTATAAVGALGT
+941 FTATVAAGALGT
-953 PTGTVNFMDGG
+953 PTGTVTFMDGG
-964 SPVGTSSL
+964 TTQVGSSSLNASGGAMFSTSSL
-972 DASGVAKLSIS
+972 
-983 TLAAGTH
+983 TAGTH

-995 YSGDTNY
+995 YSGDSNY
-1002 ASFTSQSQPVDVT
+1002 SSITSSQQSVDVT
-1015 GFSISSG
+1015 GFSISLA
-1022 ALSPASVM
+1022 ALSPASVV
-1030 PGSSSTANVTLV
+1030 PGSSSTANVTIV
-1042 YLGGL
+1042 GFGGL
-1047 DPSKVTLSCAVTPA
+1047 DPSNVKLACTVTPS

-1066 SCSLGA
+1066 TCSLGTT
-1072 VSVTGTTGTAVLTVS
+1072 SVTGTNGTAVLTVS
-1087 TSGPQAALGTP
+1087 TAGPQAALNTP
-1098 AGQRGSGALFAFGLI
+1098 AGQKGPGALFAFGLV
-1113 VPAMLLS
+1113 VPAMLLG

-1135 CLIFLVLGGC
+1135 CLIFLVLSGC

-1153 SSSSSTHTSTGNSG
+1153 SGSSSHTSTGNSG
-1167 TPAGSY
+1167 TPEGSY
-1173 SVLVTGTA
+1173 SVVVTGTA
-1181 NQVVISIPTPLTLTV
+1181 NGVSIPTPAQTLTV

>member
-1 MLKRTL
+1 MLQRTL

-18 LLAHAGQFLEAP
+18 LVAHAGQFLEAP

-50 KLDVAVVNGNA
+50 KPDVAVVNGNA

-120 NGTFQAK
+120 DGTFQAK
-127 TDIAVGSGPIGIAVS
+127 IDTAVGSGPIGIAVS

-175 SAQVAYAVNS
+175 STQVAYAVNS

-202 LVVANNNTNANQV
+202 LVVANNNTNANVV
-215 TVLLGNANGTFGAKV
+215 TVLLGNANGTFGAKA
-230 SLPVSSNAVS
+230 SLPVGSDPVS
-240 VAVADFNGDGK
+240 VAVADFNNDLK
-251 LDIAVA
+251 LDIVVA
-257 DQSGNTGNTVSILLG
+257 DQQGNTVSVVLG

-290 NGVVVGDFNG
+290 NGIVVGDFNG

-305 LALSAGNG
+305 LAVSAGNG
-313 NTVSVLWGMGDG
+313 NTVSILWGMGDG

-335 GDIPLAVAAGDFNGD
+335 GDIPLALASGDFNGD

-355 VTANSGRNTVSVILN
+355 VTANSGRNSVSVILN

-375 FQARTDY
+375 FQARSDY
-382 PAGTGPFSVTAGD
+382 PAGAGPFSVAAAD
-395 FTSNGI
+395 FTSSGI

-410 ATSTVS
+410 STSTVS

-423 DQGNGTF
+423 GQGNGTF
-430 QGPGHFNTGHGTNP
+430 QGPGHFNTGHGSNP

-455 GIPDLVVANYGTN
+455 GIQDMVVANYATN
-468 TVGYMQGVGDGTF
+468 TIGYMQGVGDGTF
-481 LPPVTTP
+481 LPPVTTA
-488 VGSAPAAVIAADFN
+488 VGSGPAAIVVADFN

-509 AVANYTSNN
+509 AVANFNSNN

-525 GNGTFQPAVN
+525 GNGTFQAAMN
-535 FAVGNGPISLAAG
+535 YAVGNGPIALAAG
-548 TLKGIGTPIDL
+548 TLKGSGTPIDL
-559 VVVNESDNTISILLG
+559 VVVNESDNTISVLVG

-581 QIAGPFATQT
+581 QVVGPYATQT

-603 DFNKDGM
+603 DFNKDGN
-610 LDLAVADLQAQEVSI
+610 LDLAVADFIAQEVSV

-631 GTFQTAKTYAAGANP
+631 GTFQTATTYPAGANP
-646 TSVVMADFN
+646 SSIVMADFN

-669 PSSPGNLVTLLL
+669 PSNPGNLVTLLL
-681 GNGDGTFGA
+681 GNGNGTFGA

-738 VQSSASPAVYGQ
+738 VQSSATPAVYGQ
-750 TVQLS
+750 TVQLV
-755 ASVGE
+755 ASVQE

-767 PTGTVTLSL
+767 PTGTVTLSN
-776 GSTVIKTV
+776 GSTVLGTGSV
-784 NVASALTYSTSSLPV
+784 GSALTVTTSTLPV
-799 GTNQF
+799 GTNQI
-804 SVAYSGDAN
+804 SASYTGDAN
-813 YLAHTVT
+813 YLKHAVT
-820 FPQIVNKAGTTTGL
+820 FVQQVNKAGTTTGL
-834 SAPVN
+834 TTTAGQSY
-839 SSFPNQTVTFTAT
+839 PNQTVTLTAT
-852 VTSNTT
+852 VSSNTT

-864 VTFMNGVTPLS
+864 VTFMDGATALP

-880 GSGVASLS
+880 SGAASLS
-888 VALPLGSNS
+888 IALPLGANN
-897 VTAVYSGD
+897 VTAVYNGD
-905 PNFNGSTGN
+905 TNFNGSTSGAV
-914 WGDLVQKATTTVTLL
+914 GDLVQKAATTVTLS
-929 APSAANLKQSVT
+929 APNAANLKQSVT
-941 FTATAAVGALGT
+941 LTATVAVGALGT
-953 PTGTVNFMDGG
+953 PTGTVMFMDGG
-964 SPVGTSSL
+964 TTQVGSSSL

-983 TLAAGTH
+983 TLAAGTN

-1002 ASFTSQSQPVDVT
+1002 ASFTSQSRSVDVT
-1015 GFSISSG
+1015 GFSISAA
-1022 ALSPASVM
+1022 ALLPASVM
-1030 PGSSSTANVTLV
+1030 PGSSSTANVTIV
-1042 YLGGL
+1042 GLGGL
-1047 DPSKVTLSCAVTPA
+1047 DPSTVKLTCAVTPA

-1072 VSVTGTTGTAVLTVS
+1072 TSVTGTTGIAVLTVS
-1087 TSGPQAALGTP
+1087 TSGPQAALLTP

-1113 VPAMLLS
+1113 VPAILLG

-1153 SSSSSTHTSTGNSG
+1153 SSSSTHTSTGNSG
-1167 TPAGSY
+1167 TPAGAY
-1173 SVLVTGTA
+1173 SVVVTGTA
-1181 NQVVISIPTPLTLTV
+1181 NDVNQSTPSMTLTV